1 MVGPTLAAATSS
13 MRLGAMNCTS
23 RAPLRMQRGSPL
35 LRMAHTWAMEAGRP
49 SFPNRMVSASISAPA
64 HRSLLRT
71 HISPFSTSARWAA
84 SPAPS
89 SSDGAP
95 KSRAATLTE
104 EFQRRQKESYKRRN
118 QSLFMYSAALM
129 VFTLGFSYAAVPLY
143 RAFCSATG
151 FSGTP
156 ITDPERFAPSRLIPA
171 YLDPTTNAPTKR
183 IRVTFNADASD
194 AIPWSF
200 TPQQKEIYV
209 LPGETALAFYTAKN
223 KSDKDIIGIATYN
236 VSPDRVSSL
245 SPDTAARSFPDVNLW
260 PRHWV
265 TFTDACSHLIRH
277 DVMCVTNDRL
287 HLTLPKLNASAS
299 RNRSCS
305 RERRSTCPS
314 SSLSTRTC
322 STTHPPRAWTM
333 SCSATPSFRLEEIR
347 RTANWSK

>member
-1 MVGPTLAAATSS
+1 MVGPTLTAATSAATTS
-13 MRLGAMNCTS
+13 MRLSAMRT
-23 RAPLRMQRGSPL
+23 PLGIQLSSPL
-35 LRMAHTWAMEAGRP
+35 LRMAHTWALESSRP
-49 SFPNRMVSASISAPA
+49 KITSTRLASVST
-64 HRSLLRT
+64 RGSLLRT
-71 HISPFSTSARWAA
+71 HVSPFSTSSRSSA
-84 SPAPS
+84 SPQSTTSSSTVSTPS
-89 SSDGAP
+89 SGSSQ
-95 KSRAATLTE
+95 SRATALIE

-171 YLDPTTNAPTKR
+171 YVDPTTNAPTKR

-236 VSPDRVSSL
+236 VSPDRIAPYFAKVECFCFEEQKLLAGEEVDLPVFFFIDSDVLDDPTTKGVDDVVL
-245 SPDTAARSFPDVNLW
+245 SYTFFSARRNPKNGQLEPDTD
-260 PRHWV
+260 
-265 TFTDACSHLIRH
+265 
-277 DVMCVTNDRL
+277 
-287 HLTLPKLNASAS
+287 
-299 RNRSCS
+299 
-305 RERRSTCPS
+305 
-314 SSLSTRTC
+314 LSKYTVGKD
-322 STTHPPRAWTM
+322 
-333 SCSATPSFRLEEIR
+333 L
-347 RTANWSK
+347 